1 MAKGLLQ
8 HRLADV
14 ITDSL
19 RAAAL
24 ESLGYQAD
32 VLEFVSPEATA
43 RNLMI
48 RAVAT
53 TAAAS
58 RRRDAYARYR
68 ALADEWAVAPSLERL
83 LGPLWPPQ

>member
-1 MAKGLLQ
+1 MTYSQ
-8 HRLADV
+8 ICYDV
-14 ITDSL
+14 
-19 RAAAL
+19 
-24 ESLGYQAD
+24 
-32 VLEFVSPEATA
+32 
-43 RNLMI
+43 I

-58 RRRDAYARYR
+58 RRREAYARYR